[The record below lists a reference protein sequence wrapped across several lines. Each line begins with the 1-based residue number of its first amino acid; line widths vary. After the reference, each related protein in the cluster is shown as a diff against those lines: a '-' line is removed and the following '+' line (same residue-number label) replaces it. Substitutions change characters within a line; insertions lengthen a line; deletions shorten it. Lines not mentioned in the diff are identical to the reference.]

1 MSSLFWV
8 NPLFFIHLFCFVDD
22 KWQFRNATDAYLFLA
37 SLDCCEVVRNPRCK
51 EAKRGFL
58 PWCIRVV
65 QSDGLDEYD
74 LGGSIVYCCQI
85 VLDLMCYGPPYIIWG
100 IHIPFLTYGVDT
112 VSEVFWEPERS
123 LCGIALFHEFSFNV
137 VNILFDLKDG
147 SVADRECDWNVL

>member
-1 MSSLFWV
+1 MYPSI
-8 NPLFFIHLFCFVDD
+8 P
-22 KWQFRNATDAYLFLA
+22 
-37 SLDCCEVVRNPRCK
+37 
-51 EAKRGFL
+51 
-58 PWCIRVV
+58 
-65 QSDGLDEYD
+65 SDELDEYD

-137 VNILFDLKDG
+137 VNILYELKDR
-147 SVADRECDWNVL
+147 STADRECDWNVPVVIYKDGVGIYPLTERFYPLTDPSRIS